1 MGASFGA
8 LDVALPA
15 FGAHHGAAALG
26 GPLNAAVAFGSLL
39 GGVAFGLRPRAFGP
53 PPRAALLLGGLM
65 VLTYLPLPFATAV
78 PEMFVF
84 ATVAGLCIAPQITVR
99 NNLAQS
105 SLAAGTVTE
114 AFTWLSLAATL
125 GASAG
130 AAAVGPLV
138 EAAGWRAGAV
148 VAVTMPAVATL
159 VLLTRR
165 DLLRPA
171 SLGLDR
177 FGGEEVEHPGPG
189 VG

>member
-1 MGASFGA
+1 
-8 LDVALPA
+8 
-15 FGAHHGAAALG
+15 
-26 GPLNAAVAFGSLL
+26 
-39 GGVAFGLRPRAFGP
+39 
-53 PPRAALLLGGLM
+53 M
-65 VLTYLPLPFATAV
+65 VLTYLPLPFATEV

-105 SLAAGTVTE
+105 SLAAGTATE
-114 AFTWLSLAATL
+114 AFTWLSLAATV

-148 VAVTMPAVATL
+148 VAVAMPAVATL

-165 DLLRPA
+165 DLL
-171 SLGLDR
+171 
-177 FGGEEVEHPGPG
+177 HH
-189 VG
+189 